1 MARGPLLKK
10 INGVPASPSGS
21 KVLEKRFAKLRL
33 SESGN
38 IKKKKKKK
46 ASSVN
51 KGNITLMER
60 VANFAK
66 TSASHSYGTQVPR
79 PAIPFVVYEG
89 VKEVADIMSRPDWP
103 NHKLQSDLHQAEYIL
118 MVTCRAFRNLL
129 PTGWRYAREY
139 ASALIAGYG
148 EVFTKD
154 DLQYIA

>member
-21 KVLEKRFAKLRL
+21 KLEKRFAKLRL
-33 SESGN
+33 SKSGN
-38 IKKKKKKK
+38 IKKKKKK
-46 ASSVN
+46 ASSAN

-66 TSASHSYGTQVPR
+66 TSASHSYVTEVPR
-79 PAIPFVVYEG
+79 PPLLLVVYEG
-89 VKEVADIMSRPDWP
+89 VKEVADIMSHPDWP

>member
-21 KVLEKRFAKLRL
+21 KVLEKRFAKMRL

-46 ASSVN
+46 ASLAN
-51 KGNITLMER
+51 KGNITLFDE

-66 TSASHSYGTQVPR
+66 TSASHSYVTEGSR

>member
-1 MARGPLLKK
+1 MGW
-10 INGVPASPSGS
+10 GGWGF
-21 KVLEKRFAKLRL
+21 RFL
-33 SESGN
+33 
-38 IKKKKKKK
+38 
-46 ASSVN
+46 V
-51 KGNITLMER
+51 

-66 TSASHSYGTQVPR
+66 TSASHSYVTEGSR

-139 ASALIAGYG
+139 PALL
-148 EVFTKD
+148 
-154 DLQYIA
+154 LQAMARFSQRMSLNTSRSFILLYDI

>member
-38 IKKKKKKK
+38 IKKKKKK
-46 ASSVN
+46 ASSAN
-51 KGNITLMER
+51 KGNMTLMER

-66 TSASHSYGTQVPR
+66 TRASHSYGTQVPR
-79 PAIPFVVYEG
+79 PPLPFVVYEG

>member
-33 SESGN
+33 SASEN
-38 IKKKKKKK
+38 IKKKKK
-46 ASSVN
+46 ASLAN
-51 KGNITLMER
+51 KGNITLFDEL
-60 VANFAK
+60 ADFAK
-66 TSASHSYGTQVPR
+66 TSASHSYVTEVPR
-79 PAIPFVVYEG
+79 PPLLLVVYEG
-89 VKEVADIMSRPDWP
+89 VKEVADIMSHPDWP
-103 NHKLQSDLHQAEYIL
+103 NHKLQSDLHQAEYML
-118 MVTCRAFRNLL
+118 MVTCRLFRDFL

-154 DLQYIA
+154 ELEYIA

>member
-1 MARGPLLKK
+1 MFK
-10 INGVPASPSGS
+10 
-21 KVLEKRFAKLRL
+21 
-33 SESGN
+33 
-38 IKKKKKKK
+38 
-46 ASSVN
+46 
-51 KGNITLMER
+51 

-66 TSASHSYGTQVPR
+66 TSASHSYVTEGSR

-129 PTGWRYAREY
+129 PTGWRYA
-139 ASALIAGYG
+139 LIAGYG

-154 DLQYIA
+154 ELEYIA